1 MQNIYLPEQVKIA
14 EIEEHSK
21 DARLFRLKKTKGLFN
36 AGKNGLVFIPGQ
48 FVLAGIW
55 GYGEAPFG
63 AASSPYE
70 KKYMD
75 IIVRNTGGNVTAA
88 MHRLKKGD
96 GITLRGPYGNGFP
109 IETFVGK
116 DVVMA
121 TGGCG
126 IPPIASLTEY
136 IIKNRLDFGN
146 IFLLYGAKT
155 PEDILMKDSLK
166 RWEKKIKVILTVDNA
181 GSEWKGRVGFVS
193 ELLKETEINPANS
206 VAAIC
211 GPGPMVNALEK
222 ILRPMGIS
230 DRRIFVNTERKMQCG
245 VGRCQ
250 HCATGDKFACV
261 DGPVFNFDEID
272 KAWD

>member
-1 MQNIYLPEQVKIA
+1 MDNIYLPEQVKIA

-21 DARLFRLKKTKGLFN
+21 DTKLFRLKKTKGVFN
-36 AGKNGLVFIPGQ
+36 ADKNGLVFIPGQ

-70 KKYMD
+70 KKYLD
-75 IIVRNTGGNVTAA
+75 IVVRNTGGNVTSA
-88 MHRLKKGD
+88 MHRLKRGD
-96 GITLRGPYGNGFP
+96 GITLRGPHGNGFP

-116 DVVMA
+116 DVIMA

-136 IIKNRLDFGN
+136 IIKHRRDFGN
-146 IFLLYGAKT
+146 VFLLYGAKT
-155 PEDILMKDSLK
+155 PDDILMKDSIK
-166 RWEKKIKVILTVDNA
+166 RWEKKINVFLTVDNPHP
-181 GSEWKGRVGFVS
+181 EWKGHVGFVS
-193 ELLKETEINPANS
+193 DIVKETKINPASS

-222 ILRPMGIS
+222 ILRPMGIP

-245 VGRCQ
+245 IGRCQ
-250 HCATGDKFACV
+250 HCATGDKYVCAN
-261 DGPVFNFDEID
+261 GPVFNFDEID